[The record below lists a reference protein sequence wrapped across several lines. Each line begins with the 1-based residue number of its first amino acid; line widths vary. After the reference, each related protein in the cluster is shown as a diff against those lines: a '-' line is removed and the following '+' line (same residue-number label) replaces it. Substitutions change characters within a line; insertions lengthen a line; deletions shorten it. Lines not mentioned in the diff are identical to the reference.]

1 MSNLDEIKSRE
12 FKNMTRKQC
21 EELKTVFESNFAFCF
36 IVEKGIGDPS
46 RTRNAVILRRKIL
59 KEVKTAIIVECDVC
73 TFSTKSGIAREQY
86 LIIDKDGTEESA
98 KHIGDMIA
106 DSETVSSVIVFPKE
120 TRAGMKECFR
130 VVFDEAHCAV
140 VKKANL
146 LVDGDRLVL
155 TIRHQTQKDHQS
167 KRMDAE
173 RNNGV

>member
-1 MSNLDEIKSRE
+1 
-12 FKNMTRKQC
+12 
-21 EELKTVFESNFAFCF
+21 
-36 IVEKGIGDPS
+36 
-46 RTRNAVILRRKIL
+46 
-59 KEVKTAIIVECDVC
+59 
-73 TFSTKSGIAREQY
+73 
-86 LIIDKDGTEESA
+86 
-98 KHIGDMIA
+98 MIA